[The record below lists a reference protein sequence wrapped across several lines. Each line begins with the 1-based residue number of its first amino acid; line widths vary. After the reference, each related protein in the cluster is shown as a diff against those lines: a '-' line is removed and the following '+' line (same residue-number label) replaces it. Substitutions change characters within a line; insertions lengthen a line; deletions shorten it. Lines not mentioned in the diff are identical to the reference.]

1 MSGSALSVPFA
12 AQSPRVSSVLWTSYG
27 GEEMGSALADV
38 LLGVVSPSGR
48 LPFTIPTSLAQLP
61 PYLDMSMDRKP
72 GRTHR
77 YLTEEPLYAF
87 SFGLSFGRERFAYS
101 SLSVTPTSIS
111 ATSTTAVTIRAKV
124 ACRLDSIPGDD
135 VLQLYTALRANS
147 TGLQSIPRRQ
157 LSAFGRVRASNCSEG
172 AVSLSISP
180 AQLALVDVDGAF
192 RPIAG
197 TYDVWLGSTG
207 PPPFGTFTNDVTAPL
222 HSTLSLTGASQLAN
236 ENKVGVL
243 AAQA

>member
-1 MSGSALSVPFA
+1 MCSLSV
-12 AQSPRVSSVLWTSYG
+12 SLT
-27 GEEMGSALADV
+27 LK
-38 LLGVVSPSGR
+38 VSPFQG
-48 LPFTIPTSLAQLP
+48 L
-61 PYLDMSMDRKP
+61 
-72 GRTHR
+72 
-77 YLTEEPLYAF
+77 
-87 SFGLSFGRERFAYS
+87 GLSFGQERFAYS
-101 SLSVTPTSIS
+101 GLSVSPTSTS
-111 ATSTTAVTIRAKV
+111 ATSDAAVTIRAKV

-135 VLQLYTALRANS
+135 VLQLYTALRAKS
-147 TGLQSIPRRQ
+147 FGSQSIPRRQ

-222 HSTLSLTGASQLAN
+222 HSTLSLTGELASPS
-236 ENKVGVL
+236 ENRAGAL

>member
-1 MSGSALSVPFA
+1 MSGVNVAFGGWRVTNITQVAFTRTALQLGRRVFGGREGHDKSALEA
-12 AQSPRVSSVLWTSYG
+12 AFTSP
-27 GEEMGSALADV
+27 GSWD
-38 LLGVVSPSGR
+38 S
-48 LPFTIPTSLAQLP
+48 AQL
-61 PYLDMSMDRKP
+61 
-72 GRTHR
+72 
-77 YLTEEPLYAF
+77 
-87 SFGLSFGRERFAYS
+87 
-101 SLSVTPTSIS
+101 
-111 ATSTTAVTIRAKV
+111 
-124 ACRLDSIPGDD
+124 
-135 VLQLYTALRANS
+135 
-147 TGLQSIPRRQ
+147 
-157 LSAFGRVRASNCSEG
+157 
-172 AVSLSISP
+172 SP